1 MNKIAEVLSS
11 DSELLETL
19 SVIRFSRLL
28 AMKSSIV
35 GWCNFHKHIVWAG
48 SNVIKS
54 VENRWNSTRSS
65 SFQLKTRPNKS
76 HRNTVHLPMKRG
88 TASAP
93 PDPARASPIVLLPC
107 PLDLGDRNCPNTV
120 RVPFQ
125 PQIKYMLKLYLTE
138 CVYYTYIYINIYTI
152 NSALYS

>member
-1 MNKIAEVLSS
+1 
-11 DSELLETL
+11 
-19 SVIRFSRLL
+19 
-28 AMKSSIV
+28 
-35 GWCNFHKHIVWAG
+35 
-48 SNVIKS
+48 
-54 VENRWNSTRSS
+54 
-65 SFQLKTRPNKS
+65 
-76 HRNTVHLPMKRG
+76 MKRG

-138 CVYYTYIYINIYTI
+138 CVYYTYIYIYIYIYVNIYTI